1 MIEHDRALTDDDA
14 RALKRQWEA
23 PPHPAKWS
31 QPILD
36 AISEEV
42 GDERVA
48 VGRRLLVLDP
58 FAGVG
63 VPRLEAAVS
72 ADADVIGLE
81 LEPEWART
89 GAVVAD
95 ARRPPIRPASVDVL
109 ATSPA
114 YGNRMADAHNAVE
127 RCRSCAGDGFVR
139 EQRAPD
145 YPRKPCEK
153 CGGTGRRDHVRNTYR
168 HTLGRKPSAGSAA
181 VLRWGPKYRRLH
193 EAVWRAANDALRPGA
208 LVLVNVKNHVETYG
222 DDLVEHPVTEWHL
235 NLWLS
240 LDAKLLAV
248 VEIDTPGQR
257 HGANRDARADCER
270 LLVLRTRSVS
280 WRR

>member
-1 MIEHDRALTDDDA
+1 MTTI
-14 RALKRQWEA
+14 
-23 PPHPAKWS
+23 PPHPARWS

-36 AISEEV
+36 EIARLV
-42 GDERVA
+42 ADERADERADVD
-48 VGRRLLVLDP
+48 RRLLVLDP

-95 ARRPPIRPASVDVL
+95 ARRPPVRSASVDVL

-114 YGNRMADAHNAVE
+114 YGNRMSDSHEPRDACK
-127 RCRSCAGDGFVR
+127 RCV
-139 EQRAPD
+139 
-145 YPRKPCEK
+145 
-153 CGGTGRRDHVRNTYR
+153 GTGVVVDARRGERVCPLCKGKRLSKRNTYK
-168 HTLGRKPSAGSAA
+168 HTLGRHPSDGSAA

-222 DDLVEHPVTEWHL
+222 DESVEHPVTEWHL

-270 LLVLRTRSVS
+270 LLVLRSRSVS